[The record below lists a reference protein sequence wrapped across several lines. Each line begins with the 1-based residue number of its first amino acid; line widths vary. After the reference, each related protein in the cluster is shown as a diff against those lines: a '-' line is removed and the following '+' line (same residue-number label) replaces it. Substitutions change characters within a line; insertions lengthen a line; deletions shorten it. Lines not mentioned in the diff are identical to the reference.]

1 MGDPVSIIMAAL
13 VAGASKTAGEAV
25 QDAYKGLKELI
36 KRKFVDKGK
45 SDSATVVE
53 KFEQKPE
60 KTKELLEDDLVEA
73 GLHQDQEILKEAQKV
88 NQLNDPEGAKAGKYN
103 INIHG
108 GIQGV
113 AGENS
118 GTVNQ
123 TINNR

>member
-1 MGDPVSIIMAAL
+1 MGDPVSLILAAL

-36 KRKFVDKGK
+36 KRKFDNKPQVP
-45 SDSATVVE
+45 VLLEEHE
-53 KFEQKPE
+53 KKPE
-60 KTKELLEDDLVEA
+60 IYKSPVSEMLKELGADRDE
-73 GLHQDQEILKEAQKV
+73 EIVKEAQKV

-103 INIHG
+103 INIQG

-113 AGENS
+113 AGENL

-123 TINNR
+123 TINNP